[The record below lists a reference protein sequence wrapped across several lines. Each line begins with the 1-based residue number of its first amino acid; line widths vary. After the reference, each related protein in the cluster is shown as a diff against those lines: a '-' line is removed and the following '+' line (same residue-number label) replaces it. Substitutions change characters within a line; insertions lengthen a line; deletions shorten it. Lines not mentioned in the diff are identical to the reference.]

1 MGRIWIAILVQ
12 MAWVSVSYAHYNMLF
27 PDKPWVNKGETVV
40 FTYQFGH
47 PFEHELF
54 DAPMPLAVN
63 VILPDGKTQAV
74 SKLAKGSLKGI
85 DGKNVVG
92 YSFTYEPQLRGDHTL
107 VLLTP
112 PIWMEES
119 NDFVQDTVKVV
130 LHVQTQKNWDTDL
143 PSGLFD
149 HVKLQTTPLTRPYGL
164 YPGMT
169 FQAHV
174 GLGFKKQENGSGGR
188 LVEIERYNARPPQK
202 LPSDE
207 LITFK
212 TKTDPN
218 GVFTFAFPEPGWWS
232 MTAAFQ
238 EKDRQ
243 YKGGGKKGPLRDRAT
258 LWVFVND
265 KK

>member
-12 MAWVSVSYAHYNMLF
+12 MACVSATCAHYNMLI
-27 PDKPWVNKGETVV
+27 PDKPWANKGEKVA

-54 DAPMPLAVN
+54 NAPKPLAVN

-74 SKLAKGSLKGI
+74 NKLTKVPLKGI
-85 DGKNVVG
+85 DGKKVAG
-92 YSFTYEPQLRGDHTL
+92 YSFSYEPQMRGDHMFIL
-107 VLLTP
+107 QTP

-130 LHVQTQKNWDTDL
+130 LHVQTQKNWDAGL
-143 PSGLFD
+143 PPDEVTLRI
-149 HVKLQTTPLTRPYGL
+149 TPFTRPYGL

-169 FQAHV
+169 FQALV
-174 GLGFKKQENGSGGR
+174 GFRPSKKGQGSGGR
-188 LVEIERYNARPPQK
+188 LVEIERYNAQPPQK
-202 LPSDE
+202 LPPDE

-218 GVFTFAFPEPGWWS
+218 GVFTFAFPEAGWWS

-238 EKDRQ
+238 EKDRRW
-243 YKGGGKKGPLRDRAT
+243 KEGGKEGPLRDRAT
-258 LWVFVND
+258 LWIHID
-265 KK
+265 EKK

>member
-1 MGRIWIAILVQ
+1 MPRIWIAMLVQ
-12 MAWVSVSYAHYNMLF
+12 MACVSASSAHYNMLF
-27 PDKPWVNKGETVV
+27 PDKPWANKGEKVA

-54 DAPMPLAVN
+54 DAPKPLAVN

-74 SKLAKGSLKGI
+74 NKLTKVSLKGI
-85 DGKNVVG
+85 DGKNVAG
-92 YSFTYEPQLRGDHTL
+92 YSFTYEPQIRGDHTFIL
-107 VLLTP
+107 QTP

-119 NDFVQDTVKVV
+119 KDFVQDSVKVV
-130 LHVQTQKNWDTDL
+130 LHVQTQKNWDAGL
-143 PSGLFD
+143 PLEFSDQINLI
-149 HVKLQTTPLTRPYGL
+149 TPVTRPYGL
-164 YPGMT
+164 YPGMI

-174 GLGFKKQENGSGGR
+174 GRITKGGSSNRGR
-188 LVEIERYNARPPQK
+188 QVEVERYHSQPVKNPP
-202 LPSDE
+202 PDE